1 MICKK
6 WLKTSGKMDTI
17 DIEILGDGT
26 ISIKT
31 SEISETNHIN
41 ADLLLDEIEA
51 LAGGTATRK
60 RREHEFWTRH
70 KIVDRNKIVKIR
82 Q

>member
-1 MICKK
+1 
-6 WLKTSGKMDTI
+6 MDTI
-17 DIEILGDGT
+17 DIEILEDGT

-31 SEISETNHIN
+31 SEISGTNHIS
-41 ADLLLDEIEA
+41 ADLLLDEIEE
-51 LAGGTATRK
+51 LAGGKAIKK

-70 KIVDRNKIVKIR
+70 KIINRNKIVRI